1 MLLLTLPVELILQ
14 IAPGLYRRCRDIN
27 SFAQTCR
34 DLYIIVD
41 PLLYS
46 LDVKVDCELY
56 SRHSTALHHAA
67 QTGLVRTLQKTFQI
81 GPIAHLLYRISLS
94 RSASQLCKHTN
105 TSRQCLLYSQRRGVE
120 VLTGYLSI
128 QYIAWY
134 LFISLRS

>member
-1 MLLLTLPVELILQ
+1 MLLLTLPAELILQ
-14 IAPGLYRRCRDIN
+14 IASGLYRRCRDIN

-67 QTGLVRTLQKTFQI
+67 QTGLVRTL
-81 GPIAHLLYRISLS
+81 
-94 RSASQLCKHTN
+94 
-105 TSRQCLLYSQRRGVE
+105 
-120 VLTGYLSI
+120 
-128 QYIAWY
+128 
-134 LFISLRS
+134 